1 MRSTI
6 KFLIAALFAG
16 SFSLAD
22 AAVVEVWQCQ
32 LKDGKTADELRAA
45 SSAWLAAVKSM
56 EGGAEVE
63 AYHNFSVVAYNGEN
77 GFNFISITP
86 PRVCDNSIIPFSYL
100 IRLHQLPCNGI
111 RLGFV
116 SVGIT
121 WSEDN
126 FGTQKELR
134 LSISVLFSH

>member
-16 SFSLAD
+16 SFSLAN

-32 LKDGKTADELRAA
+32 LKDGKTPNDLRAA
-45 SSAWLAAVKSM
+45 SSAWLTAVKSM

-63 AYHNFSVVAYNGEN
+63 AYHNLPVVAYNGEN

-86 PRVCDNSIIPFSYL
+86 DLAVWGKLAEAYPGSAVQKAD
-100 IRLHQLPCNGI
+100 
-111 RLGFV
+111 V
-116 SVGIT
+116 A
-121 WSEDN
+121 WSELADCKGN
-126 FGTQKELR
+126 SLWASEEIK
-134 LSISVLFSH
+134 